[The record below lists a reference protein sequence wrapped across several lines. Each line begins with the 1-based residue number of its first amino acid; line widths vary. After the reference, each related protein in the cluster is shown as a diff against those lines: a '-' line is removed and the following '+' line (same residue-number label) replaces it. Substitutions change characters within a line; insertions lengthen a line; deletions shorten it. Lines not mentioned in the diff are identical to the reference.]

1 MIKVHETQF
10 DLFGGMIDHG
20 PDGTAFV
27 RNHARA
33 SDPDTSKAAAESVAE
48 GVTLVQKRV
57 LDLHSEH
64 PEGLTDEELTDLY
77 IETYGPTGESSIR
90 SRRHDLTS
98 KGKFEDTGL
107 RRELRS
113 GRKGIVWR
121 LNRERV

>member
-1 MIKVHETQF
+1 MIKVHENQPNLF
-10 DLFGGMIDHG
+10 DGMVDRG

-33 SDPDTSKAAAESVAE
+33 TDPDTSQAAAESVADS
-48 GVTLVQKRV
+48 VTLVQRRI
-57 LDLHSEH
+57 LQIHSER

-90 SRRHDLTS
+90 SRRHDLTA
-98 KGKFEDTGL
+98 KGKFEDSGL

-121 LNRERV
+121 LRN